1 MMKTPGPTGEMTDQD
16 LISIYRESGRRE
28 AVGELFRRYAR
39 FVFLVCMKYLRAEEA
54 AKDASME
61 IFENLFSGLKKHEI
75 NNFKPWLHAVAR
87 NHCLLRLREE
97 KRDQR
102 MTESFRQ
109 EVQGDMESGYVLHHQ
124 EDAEQRLK
132 NLEGAI
138 LMLSKEQRVCIELFY
153 LKKRSYHEIVELT
166 GNTFQQVKSH
176 IQNGKRNLRNLM
188 NERHE

>member
-1 MMKTPGPTGEMTDQD
+1 MMNAPGQTGEMTDHE
-16 LISIYRESGRRE
+16 LITLYRETGRHE

-39 FVFLVCMKYLRAEEA
+39 FVFLVCMKYLRDEEE
-54 AKDASME
+54 AKDASMQV
-61 IFENLFSGLKKHEI
+61 FENLFSDLKRHEI

-87 NHCLLRLREE
+87 NHCLLQLREE

-102 MTESFRQ
+102 LTESFRQ
-109 EVQGDMESGYVLHHQ
+109 EVQNDMESGVVLHHQ
-124 EDAEQRLK
+124 EDPEQRLK

-176 IQNGKRNLRNLM
+176 IQNGKRNLKILM
-188 NERHE
+188 NQSHE